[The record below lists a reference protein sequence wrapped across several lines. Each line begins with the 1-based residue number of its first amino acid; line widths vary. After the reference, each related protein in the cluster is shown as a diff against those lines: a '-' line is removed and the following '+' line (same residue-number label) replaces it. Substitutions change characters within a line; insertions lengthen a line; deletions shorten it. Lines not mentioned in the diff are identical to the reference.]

1 MGNVV
6 ASAAAGASS
15 FSIPP
20 SSDRLNFEDV
30 QSVIANRGVSNGG
43 VVGGSGGGG
52 TDRGL
57 VLIIST
63 LKSEFL
69 NCVRSGTVPAA
80 QEEARINDIL
90 SGNTVNGDT
99 ITIIVYGLH
108 ATDETAYAKY
118 EQLLKHGITRVC
130 VYVGGMFE
138 WLLLQDVYG
147 ADLFPTSGKKDAADI
162 IKYRPPRSKL
172 GPTYDILKI
181 M

>member
-1 MGNVV
+1 MGNVI
-6 ASAAAGASS
+6 ASATAGASS

-30 QSVIANRGVSNGG
+30 QSVIANRG
-43 VVGGSGGGG
+43 G
-52 TDRGL
+52 TSAAHT
-57 VLIIST
+57 VTYLIIST
-63 LKSEFL
+63 MKSEFL
-69 NCVRSGTVPAA
+69 NCVISGTVPAA

-138 WLLLQDVYG
+138 WLLLQDIYG
-147 ADLFPTSGKKDAADI
+147 ADLFPTSGKKEAADI
-162 IKYRPPRSKL
+162 IKYRPQRSI
-172 GPTYDILKI
+172 PI
-181 M
+181 

>member
-30 QSVIANRGVSNGG
+30 QSVIANRSISNGG
-43 VVGGSGGGG
+43 GDG
-52 TDRGL
+52 TDRGGISAHT
-57 VLIIST
+57 VTYLIIST

-69 NCVRSGTVPAA
+69 NCVISGTVPAA

-162 IKYRPPRSKL
+162 IKYRPQRS
-172 GPTYDILKI
+172 IQ
-181 M
+181 

>member
-1 MGNVV
+1 MGTVV

-20 SSDRLNFEDV
+20 SSDRINFEDM
-30 QSVIANRGVSNGG
+30 QSVIANRGAGG
-43 VVGGSGGGG
+43 AG
-52 TDRGL
+52 TDRG
-57 VLIIST
+57 VVSAAHTVTYLIIST

-69 NCVRSGTVPAA
+69 NCVISGTVPAA

-147 ADLFPTSGKKDAADI
+147 ADLFPTSGKKEAADI
-162 IKYRPPRSKL
+162 IKYRPQRSIIP
-172 GPTYDILKI
+172 PT
-181 M
+181 

>member
-20 SSDRLNFEDV
+20 SSDRINFEDM
-30 QSVIANRGVSNGG
+30 QSVIANRGAGG
-43 VVGGSGGGG
+43 AG
-52 TDRGL
+52 TDRG
-57 VLIIST
+57 VVSAAHTVTYLIIST

-69 NCVRSGTVPAA
+69 NCVISGTVPAA

-138 WLLLQDVYG
+138 WLLLQDIYG
-147 ADLFPTSGKKDAADI
+147 ADLFPTSGKKEAADI
-162 IKYRPPRSKL
+162 IKYRPQRSI
-172 GPTYDILKI
+172 PI
-181 M
+181 

>member
-20 SSDRLNFEDV
+20 SSDRINFEDM
-30 QSVIANRGVSNGG
+30 QSVIANRGAGG
-43 VVGGSGGGG
+43 AG
-52 TDRGL
+52 TDRG
-57 VLIIST
+57 VVSAAHTVTYLIIST

-69 NCVRSGTVPAA
+69 NCVISGTVPAA

-147 ADLFPTSGKKDAADI
+147 ADLFPTSGKKEAADI
-162 IKYRPPRSKL
+162 IKYRPQRSIIP
-172 GPTYDILKI
+172 PT
-181 M
+181 

>member
-20 SSDRLNFEDV
+20 SSDRINFEDV
-30 QSVIANRGVSNGG
+30 QSVIANRGAGISIA
-43 VVGGSGGGG
+43 G
-52 TDRGL
+52 TSAAHT
-57 VLIIST
+57 VTYLIIST

-69 NCVRSGTVPAA
+69 NCVISGTVPAA

-147 ADLFPTSGKKDAADI
+147 ADLFPTSGKKEAADI
-162 IKYRPPRSKL
+162 IKYRPQRSIIP
-172 GPTYDILKI
+172 PT
-181 M
+181 

>member
-6 ASAAAGASS
+6 ASATAGTSS

-30 QSVIANRGVSNGG
+30 QSVIANRGGG
-43 VVGGSGGGG
+43 ISIGG
-52 TDRGL
+52 TSAAHT
-57 VLIIST
+57 VTYLIIST

-69 NCVRSGTVPAA
+69 NCVISGTVPAA

-147 ADLFPTSGKKDAADI
+147 ADLFPTSGKKEAADI
-162 IKYRPPRSKL
+162 IKYRPQRSI
-172 GPTYDILKI
+172 PI
-181 M
+181 

>member
-20 SSDRLNFEDV
+20 SSDRINFEDM
-30 QSVIANRGVSNGG
+30 QSVIANRGAGG
-43 VVGGSGGGG
+43 AG
-52 TDRGL
+52 TDRG
-57 VLIIST
+57 VVSAAHTVTYLIIST

-69 NCVRSGTVPAA
+69 NCVISGTVPAA

-130 VYVGGMFE
+130 VYLGGMFE

-147 ADLFPTSGKKDAADI
+147 ADLFPTSGKKEAADI
-162 IKYRPPRSKL
+162 IKYRPQRSIIP
-172 GPTYDILKI
+172 PT
-181 M
+181 

>member
-20 SSDRLNFEDV
+20 SSDRINFEDV
-30 QSVIANRGVSNGG
+30 QSVIANRGGG
-43 VVGGSGGGG
+43 ISIAG
-52 TDRGL
+52 TSAAHT
-57 VLIIST
+57 VTYLIIST

-69 NCVRSGTVPAA
+69 NCVISGTVPAA

-147 ADLFPTSGKKDAADI
+147 ADLFPTSGKKEAADI
-162 IKYRPPRSKL
+162 IKYRPQRSII
-172 GPTYDILKI
+172 PPI
-181 M
+181 

>member
-20 SSDRLNFEDV
+20 SSDRINFEDM
-30 QSVIANRGVSNGG
+30 QSVI
-43 VVGGSGGGG
+43 GG
-52 TDRGL
+52 TDRG
-57 VLIIST
+57 VVSATYLIIST

-69 NCVRSGTVPAA
+69 NCVISGTVPAA

-147 ADLFPTSGKKDAADI
+147 ADLFPTSGKKEAADI
-162 IKYRPPRSKL
+162 IKYRPQRS
-172 GPTYDILKI
+172 II
-181 M
+181 Q

>member
-1 MGNVV
+1 MGNVI
-6 ASAAAGASS
+6 ASATAGASS

-30 QSVIANRGVSNGG
+30 QSVIANRGGG
-43 VVGGSGGGG
+43 ISIGG
-52 TDRGL
+52 TL
-57 VLIIST
+57 AAHTVTYLIIST

-69 NCVRSGTVPAA
+69 NCVISGTVPAA

-138 WLLLQDVYG
+138 WLLLQDIYG
-147 ADLFPTSGKKDAADI
+147 ADLFPTSGKKEAADI
-162 IKYRPPRSKL
+162 IKYRPQRSI
-172 GPTYDILKI
+172 PI
-181 M
+181 